1 MYDNYE
7 SRTKLGRKAFLLR
20 LLLAFV
26 FLATLGF
33 AGGVLY
39 LLFFLVP
46 SEQWLVDSGVSQE
59 TIDVVLDVL
68 IVGWVVFG
76 FLLTLLYARLFLRR
90 GGNLLG
96 GAAVAVVSVAG
107 AIGVFFL
114 MLDNDLLAAAG
125 QLGQQSADEGQ
136 RLVFGP
142 YPDAERL
149 AELEDEGY
157 DGVIALLSPKV
168 PFERVLL
175 EQEEDN
181 GKDAGIRVYSRPM
194 LPWITGNEASLEAI
208 KALAAQRDKQ
218 FYIHCY
224 LGKHRVD
231 IVRQE
236 LEAEA
241 PDPTEREVDL
251 PYRFERGQVKTYE
264 GERIILGPYPTEEEW
279 FEFVLRRDVDEI
291 VSTLDPDN
299 PQDARWIEEE
309 RKIAEDNGLKFTL
322 MPLEP
327 VSPDPAAV
335 REVVRHVRDAQGKV
349 YVHDFL
355 DAERFEAIERG
366 LNRGAPEE
374 ADQAGAEG
382 RARRGPGPG

>member
-1 MYDNYE
+1 MYEYYE
-7 SRTKLGRKAFLLR
+7 SRERLGRKAFLLR
-20 LLLAFV
+20 LFLALV

-46 SEQWLVDSGVSQE
+46 FEQWLVDSGVSQG
-59 TIDVVLDVL
+59 TIDVVLDVM
-68 IVGWVVFG
+68 IVGWVLFG
-76 FLLTLLYARLFLRR
+76 FLLTLIYARLFLRR
-90 GGNLLG
+90 GRALLVG
-96 GAAVAVVSVAG
+96 AGVAVASVAAAVA
-107 AIGVFFL
+107 VFFL

-125 QLGQQSADEGQ
+125 QLGQQSADKGQ

-142 YPDAERL
+142 YPDADKL

-181 GKDAGIRVYSRPM
+181 GKEAGIRVYSRPM

-208 KALAAQRDKQ
+208 KALASQEDKQ

-251 PYRFERGQVKTYE
+251 PYRFERGQVETYE
-264 GERIILGPYPTEEEW
+264 GERIILGPYPTQEEW
-279 FEFVLRRDVDEI
+279 FEYVLRRDVDEI

-299 PQDARWIEEE
+299 PDDAPWIEEE
-309 RKIAEDNGLKFTL
+309 RKIAEENGLKFTL
-322 MPLEP
+322 MPLDP
-327 VSPDPAAV
+327 LSPDPAAAQKI
-335 REVVRHVRDAQGKV
+335 VRHVRDAEGKV

-355 DAERFEAIERG
+355 DAKRFEALHRGLGQPDSEGGEQAAGERG
-366 LNRGAPEE
+366 
-374 ADQAGAEG
+374 
-382 RARRGPGPG
+382 RRGPG

>member
-1 MYDNYE
+1 MYEYYE
-7 SRTKLGRKAFLLR
+7 SKAKFGRKAFLLR
-20 LLLAFV
+20 LFLALM

-46 SEQWLVDSGVSQE
+46 FEQWLVDSGVSQG
-59 TIDVVLDVL
+59 TIDVALDVMIL
-68 IVGWVVFG
+68 GWVLFG
-76 FLLTLLYARLFLRR
+76 FLVTLLYARLFLRR
-90 GGNLLG
+90 GRGLLG
-96 GAAVAVVSVAG
+96 GVAVAVASVAAAG
-107 AIGVFFL
+107 AVFFL
-114 MLDNDLLAAAG
+114 MLDNSLLAAAG
-125 QLGQQSADEGQ
+125 QLGQQSADKGQ

-149 AELEDEGY
+149 EELEDKGY

-175 EQEEDN
+175 QQEEDN
-181 GKDAGIRVYSRPM
+181 GKSAGIRVYSRPM

-208 KALAAQRDKQ
+208 KALAAQEDKQ

-241 PDPTEREVDL
+241 PDPTEKEVDL
-251 PYRFERGQVKTYE
+251 PYRFERGRVMTYE

-279 FEFVLRRDVDEI
+279 FEYVLRRDVDEI

-299 PQDARWIEEE
+299 PDDAPWIEEE
-309 RKIAEDNGLKFTL
+309 RKIAEENGLKFTL
-322 MPLEP
+322 MPLDSL
-327 VSPDPAAV
+327 SPDPAATQKA
-335 REVVRHVRDAQGKV
+335 VRHVRDADGKV

-355 DAERFEAIERG
+355 AAERFEALERG
-366 LNRGAPEE
+366 LGQRDPNGTDE
-374 ADQAGAEG
+374 AGALV
-382 RARRGPGPG
+382 GPGPG